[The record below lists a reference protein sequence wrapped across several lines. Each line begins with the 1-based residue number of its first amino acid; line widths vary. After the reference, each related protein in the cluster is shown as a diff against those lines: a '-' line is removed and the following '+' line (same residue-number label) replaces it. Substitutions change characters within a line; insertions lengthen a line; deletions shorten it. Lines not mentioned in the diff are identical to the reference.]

1 MASEGAEGWEKR
13 RRDYREAFDAD
24 SGSGNPGVPSG
35 ESCSHTTSI
44 MNERYLLGWRTELK
58 QHTDVSCWKS
68 GTSLT
73 GEEASVFLF
82 TFADTEGH
90 LENLVS
96 GD

>member
-1 MASEGAEGWEKR
+1 
-13 RRDYREAFDAD
+13 
-24 SGSGNPGVPSG
+24 
-35 ESCSHTTSI
+35 

-73 GEEASVFLF
+73 EEEAGVFLF
-82 TFADTEGH
+82 TFAHTEGH

-96 GD
+96 DD